1 MIYIIFVKLE
11 VHTVTR
17 YLSQMKRIS
26 IGERTHATQS
36 IGHCTKSQ
44 PQKNKEM
51 SKQVGDRC
59 QLQHSSGLITQQ
71 TSSSSDKH
79 KHS

>member
-26 IGERTHATQS
+26 IGERTHATLVNWS
-36 IGHCTKSQ
+36 LYEV
-44 PQKNKEM
+44 PAPE
-51 SKQVGDRC
+51 KQRNV
-59 QLQHSSGLITQQ
+59 
-71 TSSSSDKH
+71 
-79 KHS
+79 